1 MPTVFTKSQTTTNR
15 EGGVSPLTAMPAN
28 TAIKICS
35 RASILIGGSPIS
47 SFSEGTA
54 EADICDA
61 MYEDLARSTLTNT
74 RWRFA
79 TNQAQLSR
87 LEAAPTGRFD
97 AAYQLPADLIMLSAV
112 TVNDD
117 PIIYDTYGDK
127 VYCDAN
133 ESEVLIA
140 DYIFRADE
148 STWPPYF
155 TIAVE
160 FAMASVLALSAAR
173 DAALAN
179 AMDQKAEVSLI
190 KARRLDSQQQT
201 TRKLNTSRFI
211 TQRLS

>member
-1 MPTVFTKSQTTTNR
+1 
-15 EGGVSPLTAMPAN
+15 MPAN
-28 TAIKICS
+28 TAIKVCS

-47 SFSEGTA
+47 SFADGTA

-61 MYEDLARSTLTNT
+61 MYEDIARSALTDT

-79 TNQAQLSR
+79 TNQAQISR

-97 AAYQLPADLIMLSAV
+97 AAYQLPADLIMLSSV
-112 TVNDD
+112 TINDE
-117 PIIYDTYGDK
+117 PIVYDTYGDK

-133 ESEVLIA
+133 EAEVLVA

-155 TIAVE
+155 IIAVE
-160 FAMASVLALSAAR
+160 FAMAAVLAMSAAK
-173 DAALAN
+173 DASLSGM
-179 AMDQKAEVSLI
+179 MDQKAQMSLM

>member
-1 MPTVFTKSQTTTNR
+1 
-15 EGGVSPLTAMPAN
+15 MPAN
-28 TAIKICS
+28 TAIKVCS

-47 SFSEGTA
+47 SFADGTA

-61 MYEDLARSTLTNT
+61 MYEDIARSALTDT

-79 TNQAQLSR
+79 TNQAQLNR

-97 AAYQLPADLIMLSAV
+97 AAYQLPADLIMLSSV
-112 TVNDD
+112 TINDE
-117 PIIYDTYGDK
+117 PIVYDTYGDK

-133 ESEVLIA
+133 EAEVLIA

-160 FAMASVLALSAAR
+160 FAMAAVLAMSAAK
-173 DAALAN
+173 DASLSGM
-179 AMDQKAEVSLI
+179 MDQKAQMSLM